1 MRHGRGSPYCP
12 WNPGYPI
19 VRDAVRRCERWG
31 CLLLEISAND
41 IGEYFIMLMTVC
53 AKPCAGG
60 DAVLVEDTKGT
71 EGLVARV
78 TISVGLYS
86 VWR

>member
-1 MRHGRGSPYCP
+1 
-12 WNPGYPI
+12 
-19 VRDAVRRCERWG
+19 
-31 CLLLEISAND
+31 
-41 IGEYFIMLMTVC
+41 MLMTVC

>member
-1 MRHGRGSPYCP
+1 M
-12 WNPGYPI
+12 I
-19 VRDAVRRCERWG
+19 RDALRICERWK
-31 CLLLEISAND
+31 CLLLEITTND

-53 AKPCAGG
+53 AKPRVGG

-78 TISVGLYS
+78 PISGV
-86 VWR
+86 